1 MNTWSSGEA
10 EWSPVSA
17 ASVLQCLVAA
27 ASNKTK
33 YMAKPAV
40 YDASAIQALK
50 GLEPVRR
57 MPGMYTH
64 TVHPLHVVQEAI
76 DNAVD
81 EALAGYGKKITVTV
95 HKDGSVEVED
105 EGRGIPVDIHPVEKK
120 PAVEVAFTMLHA
132 DGKFPRS
139 GDGVYHI
146 SGGLHG
152 VGVAVSN
159 ALSKRCEVTVFRD
172 GQKHTIAFE
181 GGELKQKLRSEKIKE
196 RRTGTIVR
204 LWPDAKYFDSPNIP
218 LGELEHLVR
227 SKAYLLP
234 GLTMVLDIEGKDKK
248 TWKYERGMTQYFD
261 FMLAGRELAAP
272 LFTGE
277 RFFDEKSL
285 TGISDIDPG
294 EGASWAI
301 GWVADGDTF
310 TDSHVNL
317 IPTRSGGTHEAGFRA
332 GVFEALAAFI
342 DTRALAPKGV
352 KVIADDLWQRACFT
366 LSARI
371 VRTQFHGQ
379 TKEKLTTRHAAKL
392 LEMCVRD
399 PFELWLSQHPEEG
412 KKIVELTIEQALAR
426 LSKGKKVERK
436 KSSGIATLPG
446 KLVDCASGDV
456 TRNELFL
463 VEGDSAGGSAKEAR
477 DKETQAILPLR
488 GKVLNTMS
496 KDSRTV
502 LANKELQAIA
512 TAIGVD
518 PHGSNDNPDLGGLRY
533 GKVVVMTDAD
543 VDGGHIQALLLT
555 FFFMHAPKLVGAGH
569 LYVAQ
574 PPLYKVE
581 VASQGKGKPSR
592 RLYCLDDDELAE
604 VLAQLRKENVRD
616 GSWEISRFK
625 GLGEMSPEQLW
636 ETTMNPDTRRLV
648 RMELDAKELKK
659 ARATFELLMDS
670 GEAEGRRNW
679 MREHWK
685 TVEADV

>member
-1 MNTWSSGEA
+1 
-10 EWSPVSA
+10 
-17 ASVLQCLVAA
+17 
-27 ASNKTK
+27 
-33 YMAKPAV
+33 MAKQAV

-64 TVHPLHVVQEAI
+64 TVHPLHIVQEAI

-81 EALAGYGKKITVTV
+81 EALAGYGKKITVALR
-95 HKDGSVEVED
+95 KDGSVEVTD
-105 EGRGIPVDIHPVEKK
+105 EGRGVPVDMHPVEKK

-132 DGKFPRS
+132 GGKFSRS

-159 ALSKRCEVTVFRD
+159 ALSKRCEVVVYRD
-172 GQKHTIAFE
+172 GQRHSIAFE
-181 GGELKQKLRSEKIKE
+181 GGDLKQKLKSEKVKE
-196 RRTGTIVR
+196 KRTGTIVR
-204 LWPDAKYFDSPNIP
+204 IWPDPKYFDSPNIP

-234 GLTMVLDIEGKDKK
+234 GLTTVLEVEGKEKK
-248 TWKYERGMTQYFD
+248 SWKYERGMAQYFD
-261 FMLAGRELAAP
+261 FMLQGRELAAP

-277 RFFDEKSL
+277 RLFDEKSL
-285 TGISDIDPG
+285 GNISEIEAG
-294 EGASWAI
+294 EGAGWAI
-301 GWVADGDTF
+301 GWVADGDIF
-310 TDSHVNL
+310 ADSHVNL

-332 GVFEALAAFI
+332 GIFEALAAFM
-342 DTRALAPKGV
+342 DTRGLAPKGV
-352 KVIADDLWQRACFT
+352 KVIAEDLWQRACFT

-399 PFELWLSQHPEEG
+399 PFELWLNEHPEDG
-412 KKIVELTIEQALAR
+412 KKIVELAIEQALAR

-477 DKETQAILPLR
+477 DKEMQAVLPLR

-518 PHGSNDNPDLGGLRY
+518 PHSFEESNVDLTGVRY

-555 FFFMHAPKLVGAGH
+555 FFFMHAPRLVERGH
-569 LYVAQ
+569 VYVAQ

-581 VASQGKGKPSR
+581 VPSQGKGKPAR
-592 RLYCLDDDELAE
+592 RLYCLDDDELEE
-604 VLAQLRKENVRD
+604 VLEQLKKEKVKE

-625 GLGEMSPEQLW
+625 GLGEMSAEQLW

-648 RMELDAKELKK
+648 RMELDPKEMANIRKK
-659 ARATFELLMDS
+659 FELLMDA
-670 GEAEGRRNW
+670 GEAEGRRGW

>member
-1 MNTWSSGEA
+1 
-10 EWSPVSA
+10 
-17 ASVLQCLVAA
+17 
-27 ASNKTK
+27 
-33 YMAKPAV
+33 MAKQQV

-64 TVHPLHVVQEAI
+64 TVHPLHIAQEAI

-81 EALAGYGKKITVTV
+81 EALAGHGKRISVRV
-95 HKDGSVEVED
+95 FKDGAIEVED
-105 EGRGIPVDIHPVEKK
+105 EGRGIPVDMHPVEKR
-120 PAVEVAFTMLHA
+120 PAVEVAFGMLHA
-132 DGKFPRS
+132 GGKFSRS
-139 GDGVYHI
+139 GEGVYHI

-159 ALSKRCEVTVFRD
+159 ALSKRLEVTVYRD
-172 GQKHTIAFE
+172 GHKHTVAFE
-181 GGELKQKLRSEKIKE
+181 GGELRQKLKSEKVKE
-196 RRTGTIVR
+196 RRTGTVVR
-204 LWPDAKYFDSPNIP
+204 LWPDPKYFDAPGIP
-218 LGELEHLVR
+218 MAELEHLVR

-234 GLTMVLDIEGKDKK
+234 GLTTVLEVEGKDSKS
-248 TWKYERGMTQYFD
+248 WKYERGMAQYFD
-261 FMLAGRELAAP
+261 FMLQGRELVAP

-277 RFFDEKSL
+277 RYF
-285 TGISDIDPG
+285 TATNIPDIEPG
-294 EGASWAI
+294 EGAAWAV
-301 GWVADGDTF
+301 GWVGEGEVFA
-310 TDSHVNL
+310 DSHVNL

-332 GVFEALAAFI
+332 GIFDALASFMEA
-342 DTRALAPKGV
+342 RALAPKGV
-352 KVIADDLWQRACFT
+352 KLIAEDLWARACFT

-392 LEMCVRD
+392 LELCVKD
-399 PFELWLSQHPEEG
+399 AFELWLNEHPEEG
-412 KKIVELTIEQALAR
+412 RKIAELAVEQAMAR
-426 LSKGKKVERK
+426 LAKGKRVERK

-477 DKETQAILPLR
+477 DKEAQALLPLR

-518 PHGSNDNPDLGGLRY
+518 PHGAEDAADLSGLRY
-533 GKVVVMTDAD
+533 GKVILMTDAD

-555 FFFMHAPKLVGAGH
+555 FFFMHAPKLVEAGH
-569 LYVAQ
+569 VYVAQ
-574 PPLYKVE
+574 PPLFKVE
-581 VASQGKGKPSR
+581 VPAQGKGRPAR
-592 RLYCLDDDELAE
+592 RLYCLDEDELEEA
-604 VLAQLRKENVRD
+604 LAALKKEKVKD
-616 GSWEISRFK
+616 GTWEISRFK

-648 RMELDAKELKK
+648 RMQLDAKQLKK

-685 TVEADV
+685 SVEADV

>member
-1 MNTWSSGEA
+1 
-10 EWSPVSA
+10 
-17 ASVLQCLVAA
+17 
-27 ASNKTK
+27 
-33 YMAKPAV
+33 MAKPQV

-64 TVHPLHVVQEAI
+64 TVHPLHIVQEAI

-81 EALAGYGKKITVTV
+81 EALAGFGKKITVSLR
-95 HKDGSVEVED
+95 KDGSVEVAD
-105 EGRGIPVDIHPVEKK
+105 EGRGVPVDIHPVEKK

-132 DGKFPRS
+132 GGKFSRS

-159 ALSKRCEVTVFRD
+159 ALSKRCEVVVFRD

-181 GGELKQKLRSEKIKE
+181 GGEVKTRLKSEKGKE
-196 RRTGTIVR
+196 RKTGTIVR
-204 LWPDAKYFDSPNIP
+204 LWPDPKYFDSANIP
-218 LGELEHLVR
+218 LAELEHLVR

-234 GLTMVLDIEGKDKK
+234 GLTMVLEVEGKDAK
-248 TWKYERGMTQYFD
+248 TWKYERGMAQYFE
-261 FMLAGRELAAP
+261 FMLQGRELVAP
-272 LFTGE
+272 LFSGE
-277 RFFDEKSL
+277 RYFKESNI
-285 TGISDIDPG
+285 TEVEPG
-294 EGASWAI
+294 EGAAWAI
-301 GWVADGDTF
+301 GWVAEGDIF
-310 TDSHVNL
+310 ADSHVNL
-317 IPTRSGGTHEAGFRA
+317 IPTRSGGTHEAGFRS
-332 GVFEALAAFI
+332 GIFEALAAFM

-379 TKEKLTTRHAAKL
+379 TKEKLTTRHAARL
-392 LEMCVRD
+392 LELCVRD
-399 PFELWLSQHPEEG
+399 AFELWLNEHPAEG
-412 KKIVELTIEQALAR
+412 TKIVELAIEQAMAR

-446 KLVDCASGDV
+446 KLVDCASGDI

-477 DKETQAILPLR
+477 DKETQALLPLR

-518 PHGSNDNPDLGGLRY
+518 PHSHEEGVDLSGVRY
-533 GKVVVMTDAD
+533 GKVIVMTDAD

-555 FFFMHAPKLVGAGH
+555 FFFMHAPKLVERGH
-569 LYVAQ
+569 LYVAM

-581 VASQGKGKPSR
+581 VPSQGKGKPAR
-592 RLYCLDDDELAE
+592 RVYCLDDDELE
-604 VLAQLRKENVRD
+604 ETLAQLKKEKVKE

-648 RMELDAKELKK
+648 RMVLDQKEIKK
-659 ARATFELLMDS
+659 VRETFEKLMDS

>member
-1 MNTWSSGEA
+1 
-10 EWSPVSA
+10 
-17 ASVLQCLVAA
+17 
-27 ASNKTK
+27 
-33 YMAKPAV
+33 MAKQPV

-64 TVHPLHVVQEAI
+64 TVHPLHIVQEAI
-76 DNAVD
+76 DNAID
-81 EALAGYGKKITVTV
+81 EALAGYGKKITVTM

-105 EGRGIPVDIHPVEKK
+105 EGRGIPVDLHKEEKK

-132 DGKFPRS
+132 GGKFSRS

-172 GQKHTIAFE
+172 GQKYTIAFE
-181 GGELKQKLRSEKIKE
+181 GGELKNKLRSEKAKDKK
-196 RRTGTIVR
+196 TGTIVR
-204 LWPDAKYFDSPNIP
+204 LWPDPKYFDSPNIP
-218 LGELEHLVR
+218 MNELEHLVR

-234 GLTMVLDIEGKDKK
+234 GLTTVLHVEGKDTK
-248 TWKYERGMTQYFD
+248 TWKYERGMAQYFD
-261 FMLAGRELAAP
+261 FMLAGRELIAP
-272 LFTGE
+272 LFSGE

-285 TGISDIDPG
+285 ANISDVEPG
-294 EGASWAI
+294 EGAAWAI

-310 TDSHVNL
+310 ADSHVNL
-317 IPTRSGGTHEAGFRA
+317 IPTRSGGTHEAGFRS
-332 GVFEALAAFI
+332 GIFEALAAFMEA
-342 DTRALAPKGV
+342 RALLPKGV
-352 KVIADDLWQRACFT
+352 KLIPDDLWQRACFT

-399 PFELWLSQHPEEG
+399 AFELWLNEHAEEG
-412 KKIVELTIEQALAR
+412 KKIVELAIEQAMAR

-518 PHGSNDNPDLGGLRY
+518 PHSSEETPDLSGVRY
-533 GKVVVMTDAD
+533 GKVIVMTDAD

-555 FFFMHAPKLVGAGH
+555 FFFMHAPKLVERGH

-581 VASQGKGKPSR
+581 VPSQGKGKPAR
-592 RLYCLDDDELAE
+592 RLYCLDDDELEEA
-604 VLAQLRKENVRD
+604 LNTLKKEKVKE

-636 ETTMNPDTRRLV
+636 ETTMNPDARRLV
-648 RMELDAKELKK
+648 RMQLDSKQLKK
-659 ARATFELLMDS
+659 ARETFELLMDS

>member
-1 MNTWSSGEA
+1 
-10 EWSPVSA
+10 
-17 ASVLQCLVAA
+17 
-27 ASNKTK
+27 
-33 YMAKPAV
+33 MAKQAV

-64 TVHPLHVVQEAI
+64 TVHPLHIIQEAI

-81 EALAGYGKKITVTV
+81 EALAGYGKKITITV

-105 EGRGIPVDIHPVEKK
+105 EGRGVPVDMHPVEKK

-132 DGKFPRS
+132 GGKFSRA
-139 GDGVYHI
+139 GDGAYHI

-181 GGELKQKLRSEKIKE
+181 GGELKQKLKSERVKDK
-196 RRTGTIVR
+196 RTGTIVR
-204 LWPDAKYFDSPNIP
+204 LWPDPKYFDSPNIP
-218 LGELEHLVR
+218 LGELEHLIR

-234 GLTMVLDIEGKDKK
+234 GLTMVLAIEGKDTKQ
-248 TWKYERGMTQYFD
+248 WKYERGMLQYFD
-261 FMLAGRELAAP
+261 MMLSGRELVAP
-272 LFTGE
+272 VFSGE
-277 RFFDEKSL
+277 KFFQQ
-285 TGISDIDPG
+285 TDIAEIEPG
-294 EGASWAI
+294 EGAAWAI
-301 GWVADGDTF
+301 GWVADGEVF
-310 TDSHVNL
+310 AESHVNL
-317 IPTRSGGTHEAGFRA
+317 IPTRSGGTHEAGFRS
-332 GVFEALAAFI
+332 GIFDALAAFME
-342 DTRALAPKGV
+342 TRALAPKGV
-352 KVIADDLWQRACFT
+352 KVVAEDLWQRACFT

-392 LEMCVRD
+392 LEMCVKD
-399 PFELWLSQHPEEG
+399 AFELWLNSHPDEG
-412 KKIVELTIEQALAR
+412 KKIVELAIEQAMAR

-456 TRNELFL
+456 QRNELFL

-477 DKETQAILPLR
+477 DKETQALLPLR

-518 PHGSNDNPDLGGLRY
+518 PHGPDDAVDLSGVRY
-533 GKVVVMTDAD
+533 GKVILMTDAD

-555 FFFMHAPKLVGAGH
+555 FFFMHAPKLVAAGH
-569 LYVAQ
+569 VYVAQ

-581 VASQGKGKPSR
+581 VPSQGKGKPAR
-592 RLYCLDDDELAE
+592 RVYCLDDDELAE
-604 VLAQLRKENVRD
+604 VLAQLKKEKVKD

-648 RMELDAKELKK
+648 RMQLDAKELKK

>member
-1 MNTWSSGEA
+1 
-10 EWSPVSA
+10 
-17 ASVLQCLVAA
+17 
-27 ASNKTK
+27 
-33 YMAKPAV
+33 MAKQQV

-64 TVHPLHVVQEAI
+64 TVHPLHIVQEAI
-76 DNAVD
+76 DNAID
-81 EALAGYGKKITVTV
+81 EALAGFGKKITVSLY
-95 HKDGSVEVED
+95 KDGSAQVED
-105 EGRGIPVDIHPVEKK
+105 EGRGVPVDMHQEEKK

-132 DGKFPRS
+132 GGKFSRS

-172 GQKHTIAFE
+172 NAKHSIAFE
-181 GGELKQKLRSEKIKE
+181 GGELRHKLKSEKIKE
-196 RRTGTIVR
+196 KKTGTVVR
-204 LWPDAKYFDSPNIP
+204 IWPDPKYFDSPNIP
-218 LGELEHLVR
+218 LNELEHLVR

-234 GLTMVLDIEGKDKK
+234 GLTTILKIEGREEKS
-248 TWKYERGMTQYFD
+248 WKYERGMAQYFE

-272 LFTGE
+272 LFSGE
-277 RFFDEKSL
+277 RFFDDKAVQ
-285 TGISDIDPG
+285 GISDIEPG
-294 EGASWAI
+294 EGAAWAI
-301 GWVADGDTF
+301 GWVSDGDIF
-310 TDSHVNL
+310 ADSHVNL
-317 IPTRSGGTHEAGFRA
+317 IPTRSGGTHEAGFRS
-332 GVFEALAAFI
+332 GIFDALAAFME
-342 DTRALAPKGV
+342 TRGLIPKGV
-352 KVIADDLWQRACFT
+352 KLIADDLWQRACFT

-392 LEMCVRD
+392 LDMCVRD
-399 PFELWLSQHPEEG
+399 AFELWLNEHPDEG
-412 KKIVELTIEQALAR
+412 KKIVELAIEQAMARLAR
-426 LSKGKKVERK
+426 GKKVERK

-518 PHGSNDNPDLGGLRY
+518 PHGSEEAVDMSGVRY
-533 GKVVVMTDAD
+533 GKVIVMTDAD

-555 FFFMHAPKLVGAGH
+555 FFFMHAPRLVERGH

-581 VASQGKGKPSR
+581 VPSQGKGKPAR
-592 RLYCLDDDELAE
+592 RLYCLDDDELE
-604 VLAQLRKENVRD
+604 QTLATLKKEKVKE
-616 GSWEISRFK
+616 GGWEISRFK
-625 GLGEMSPEQLW
+625 GLGEMSAEQLW
-636 ETTMNPDTRRLV
+636 DTTMNPDARRLV
-648 RMELDAKELKK
+648 RMSLDSKDIEKV
-659 ARATFELLMDS
+659 RETFEKLMDS
-670 GEAEGRRNW
+670 GEAEQRRDW

-685 TVEADV
+685 SVEADI

>member
-1 MNTWSSGEA
+1 
-10 EWSPVSA
+10 
-17 ASVLQCLVAA
+17 
-27 ASNKTK
+27 
-33 YMAKPAV
+33 MAKQAA

-64 TVHPLHVVQEAI
+64 TIHPLHIVQEAI
-76 DNAVD
+76 DNAID
-81 EALAGYGKKITVTV
+81 EALAGYGKQIRVTV
-95 HKDGSVEVED
+95 RKDGSFEVED
-105 EGRGIPVDIHPVEKK
+105 EGRGIPVDIHPVEKI
-120 PAVEVAFTMLHA
+120 PAVEMAFTMLHA
-132 DGKFPRS
+132 GGKFAKS
-139 GDGVYHI
+139 GEGIYHI

-159 ALSKRCEVTVFRD
+159 ALSKRLEVTVYRE
-172 GQKHTIAFE
+172 GRRNSISFE
-181 GGELKQKLRSEKIKE
+181 GGELKEKLRGEKSAE
-196 RRTGTIVR
+196 PRRTGTVVR
-204 LWPDAKYFDSPNIP
+204 MWPDPKYFDSPNVP

-234 GLTMVLDIEGKDKK
+234 GLTTILDIEGREEKR
-248 TWKYERGMTQYFD
+248 WKYERGMAQYFEI
-261 FMLAGRELAAP
+261 MLAGRELAAP
-272 LFTGE
+272 LFSGE
-277 RFFDEKSL
+277 KFYDERAAAEFSE
-285 TGISDIDPG
+285 IEAG
-294 EGASWAI
+294 EGAAWAI
-301 GWVADGDTF
+301 GWVTEGETF
-310 TDSHVNL
+310 ADSHVNL
-317 IPTRSGGTHEAGFRA
+317 IPTRSGGTHEAGFRS
-332 GVFEALAAFI
+332 GVFDAVSAFM
-342 DTRALAPKGV
+342 DARGLAPKGV
-352 KVIADDLWQRACFT
+352 KLIADDVWARACFT

-392 LEMCVRD
+392 LELCVKD
-399 PFELWLSQHPEEG
+399 AFDLWLSQHPEHS
-412 KKIVELTIEQALAR
+412 KRIVELAIEQAMNRLA
-426 LSKGKKVERK
+426 KGKKVERK

-477 DKETQAILPLR
+477 EKESQAILPLR

-518 PHGSNDNPDLGGLRY
+518 PHGPDDNPDLSGLRY
-533 GKVVVMTDAD
+533 GKVVLMTDAD

-555 FFFMHAPKLVGAGH
+555 FFFMHCPKLVAAGH
-569 LYVAQ
+569 VYVAQ
-574 PPLYKVE
+574 PPLFKIE
-581 VASQGKGKPSR
+581 VPAQGKGKPAR
-592 RLYCLDDDELAE
+592 RVYALDDDELE
-604 VLAQLRKENVRD
+604 DTLEQLKKEKVKPD
-616 GSWEISRFK
+616 SWEISRFK

-648 RMELDAKELKK
+648 RMQFDP
-659 ARATFELLMDS
+659 ARLQAVRETFELLMDS

-679 MREHWK
+679 MREHWR
-685 TVEADV
+685 TVEADI

>member
-1 MNTWSSGEA
+1 
-10 EWSPVSA
+10 
-17 ASVLQCLVAA
+17 
-27 ASNKTK
+27 
-33 YMAKPAV
+33 MAKTPQV

-64 TVHPLHVVQEAI
+64 TIHPLHIVQEAI

-81 EALAGYGKKITVTV
+81 EALAGFGRRITVTV
-95 HKDGSVEVED
+95 RKDHSVEVED
-105 EGRGIPVDIHPVEKK
+105 EGRGIPVDMHPVEKK
-120 PAVEVAFTMLHA
+120 PAVEVAFSMLHA
-132 DGKFPRS
+132 GGKFSRS

-152 VGVAVSN
+152 VGVSVSN
-159 ALSKRCEVTVFRD
+159 ALSKRCEVTVYKD
-172 GQKHTIAFE
+172 GEKHFIAFE
-181 GGELKQKLRSEKIKE
+181 GGELSQKLKSEKTKE
-196 RRTGTIVR
+196 KRHGTVVR
-204 LWPDAKYFDSPNIP
+204 LWPDPKYFDSPNIP
-218 LGELEHLVR
+218 LPELEHLVR

-234 GLTMVLDIEGKDKK
+234 GLTMILDVEGKDKK
-248 TWKYERGMTQYFD
+248 TWKYERGMEQYFEM
-261 FMLAGRELAAP
+261 MLDGRPLIAP
-272 LFTGE
+272 LFTGQ

-285 TGISDIDPG
+285 HGISEVEPG

-301 GWVADGDTF
+301 GWVAEGDIF
-310 TDSHVNL
+310 ADSHVNL
-317 IPTRSGGTHEAGFRA
+317 IPTRSGGTHEAGFRSGIFDA
-332 GVFEALAAFI
+332 LQAFMEA
-342 DTRALAPKGV
+342 RSLAPKGV
-352 KVIADDLWQRACFT
+352 KLIPDDLWQRACFT

-379 TKEKLTTRHAAKL
+379 TKEKLTTRHGAKL
-392 LEMCVRD
+392 LELCVRD
-399 PFELWLSQHPEEG
+399 AFELWLNEHPDDG
-412 KKIVELTIEQALAR
+412 KKIVELAVEQAMAR

-477 DKETQAILPLR
+477 DKEIQAVLPLR

-518 PHGSNDNPDLGGLRY
+518 PHSAEVEIDLSGIRY

-555 FFFMHAPKLVGAGH
+555 FFFMHAPKLVERGH
-569 LYVAQ
+569 LYVAM

-581 VASQGKGKPSR
+581 VPSQGKGKPAR
-592 RLYCLDDDELAE
+592 RLYCLDDDELE
-604 VLAQLRKENVRD
+604 EILGQLKKEKVKE

-648 RMELDAKELKK
+648 RMQLDAKQIKE
-659 ARATFELLMDS
+659 ARKTFELLMDS
-670 GEAEGRRNW
+670 SEAEGRRNW

>member
-1 MNTWSSGEA
+1 
-10 EWSPVSA
+10 
-17 ASVLQCLVAA
+17 
-27 ASNKTK
+27 
-33 YMAKPAV
+33 MAKQQV

-64 TVHPLHVVQEAI
+64 TVHPLHIVQEAI

-81 EALAGYGKKITVTV
+81 EALAGFGKRITVSV
-95 HKDGSVEVED
+95 RKDGSVEVDD
-105 EGRGIPVDIHPVEKK
+105 EGRGIPVDMHKEEKK
-120 PAVEVAFTMLHA
+120 PAVEVAFGMLHA
-132 DGKFPRS
+132 GGKFSRT

-172 GQKHTIAFE
+172 GQKHTIVFE
-181 GGELKQKLRSEKIKE
+181 GGELKTKLKSEKSKDK
-196 RRTGTIVR
+196 RSGTVVR
-204 LWPDAKYFDSPNIP
+204 LWPDPKYFDSPNIP
-218 LGELEHLVR
+218 MNELEHLVR

-234 GLTMVLDIEGKDKK
+234 GLTTVLEVEGKQNKV
-248 TWKYERGMTQYFD
+248 WKYERGMEQYFD
-261 FMLAGRELAAP
+261 FMLEGRELIAP

-277 RFFDEKSL
+277 RFFDQKTL
-285 TGISDIDPG
+285 INISDVEPG

-301 GWVADGDTF
+301 GWVAEGDVF
-310 TDSHVNL
+310 ADSHVNL
-317 IPTRSGGTHEAGFRA
+317 IPTRSGGTHEAGFRS
-332 GVFEALAAFI
+332 GIFDALAAFM
-342 DTRALAPKGV
+342 DTRSLAPKGV
-352 KVIADDLWQRACFT
+352 KLIPEDLWQRACFT

-392 LEMCVRD
+392 MEMCVRD
-399 PFELWLSQHPEEG
+399 AFELWLNEHPDEG
-412 KKIVELTIEQALAR
+412 RKIVELAIEQALAR

-446 KLVDCASGDV
+446 KLVDCASGDIS
-456 TRNELFL
+456 RNELFL

-477 DKETQAILPLR
+477 DKETQALLPLR

-518 PHGSNDNPDLGGLRY
+518 PHSLEESFDLSGIRY
-533 GKVVVMTDAD
+533 GKVIVMTDAD

-555 FFFMHAPKLVGAGH
+555 FFFMHAPKLVERGH

-574 PPLYKVE
+574 PPLFKVE
-581 VASQGKGKPSR
+581 VPSQGKGRPAR
-592 RLYCLDDDELAE
+592 RVYCLDDDELEETLSA
-604 VLAQLRKENVRD
+604 LKKEKVKD

-648 RMELDAKELKK
+648 RMQLDPKK
-659 ARATFELLMDS
+659 IKAIRETFELLMDA
-670 GEAEGRRNW
+670 GEAEGRRDW

>member
-1 MNTWSSGEA
+1 
-10 EWSPVSA
+10 
-17 ASVLQCLVAA
+17 
-27 ASNKTK
+27 
-33 YMAKPAV
+33 MAKQPV

-64 TVHPLHVVQEAI
+64 TVHPLHIVQEAI

-81 EALAGYGKKITVTV
+81 EALGGFGKKITITV
-95 HKDGSVEVED
+95 RKDGSVEVED
-105 EGRGIPVDIHPVEKK
+105 EGRGVPVDMHPEEKK

-132 DGKFPRS
+132 GGKFSRS
-139 GDGVYHI
+139 GSGVYHI

-159 ALSKRCEVTVFRD
+159 ALSTRCEVTVFRN
-172 GQKHTIAFE
+172 QEKHSIAFE
-181 GGELKQKLRSEKIKE
+181 GGELKQKLKSERIRE
-196 RRTGTIVR
+196 RKSGTVVR
-204 LWPDAKYFDSPNIP
+204 LWPDPKYFDSPNIP
-218 LGELEHLVR
+218 LAELEHLVR

-234 GLTMVLDIEGKDKK
+234 GLTMVLNVEGKESK
-248 TWKYERGMTQYFD
+248 TWRYERGMEQYFEM
-261 FMLAGRELAAP
+261 MLAGRGLVAP
-272 LFTGE
+272 LFTGQ
-277 RFFDEKSL
+277 RFFDEKSVQVFSE
-285 TGISDIDPG
+285 IEPG
-294 EGASWAI
+294 EGAGWAI
-301 GWVADGDTF
+301 GWVAEGDVF
-310 TDSHVNL
+310 ADSHVNL
-317 IPTRSGGTHEAGFRA
+317 IPTRSGGTHEAGFRS
-332 GVFEALAAFI
+332 GIFDALAAFM
-342 DTRALAPKGV
+342 DTRGLAPKGV
-352 KVIADDLWQRACFT
+352 KLIPDDLWQRACFT

-392 LEMCVRD
+392 LELCVRD
-399 PFELWLSQHPEEG
+399 AFELWLNEHPGDG
-412 KKIVELTIEQALAR
+412 KKIVELAIEQALTR

-456 TRNELFL
+456 LRNELFL

-518 PHGSNDNPDLGGLRY
+518 PHGPDDAPDLSGLRY
-533 GKVVVMTDAD
+533 GKVILMTDAD

-555 FFFMHAPKLVGAGH
+555 FFFMHAPRLVERGH
-569 LYVAQ
+569 LYVAM

-581 VASQGKGKPSR
+581 VPGQGKGKDGKSAAR
-592 RLYCLDDDELAE
+592 RIYCLDDDELEDA
-604 VLAQLRKENVRD
+604 LATLKKEKVKE

-648 RMELDAKELKK
+648 RMQLDLKQIKAIKEQ
-659 ARATFELLMDS
+659 FELLMDA

>member
-1 MNTWSSGEA
+1 
-10 EWSPVSA
+10 
-17 ASVLQCLVAA
+17 
-27 ASNKTK
+27 
-33 YMAKPAV
+33 MAKQQV

-81 EALAGYGKKITVTV
+81 EALAGFGKRITVSV
-95 HKDGSVEVED
+95 RKDGSVEVDD
-105 EGRGIPVDIHPVEKK
+105 EGRGIPVDMHKEEKK
-120 PAVEVAFTMLHA
+120 PAVEVAFSMLHA
-132 DGKFPRS
+132 GGKFSRS

-172 GQKHTIAFE
+172 GQKHTIVFE
-181 GGELKQKLRSEKIKE
+181 GGELKTKLKSEKSKDK
-196 RRTGTIVR
+196 RSGTIVR
-204 LWPDAKYFDSPNIP
+204 LWPDPKYFDSPNIP
-218 LGELEHLVR
+218 MNELEHLVR

-234 GLTMVLDIEGKDKK
+234 GLTMVLEVEGKQNKV
-248 TWKYERGMTQYFD
+248 WKYERGMEQYFE
-261 FMLAGRELAAP
+261 FMLQGRELIAP

-277 RFFDEKSL
+277 RFFDEKA
-285 TGISDIDPG
+285 TKEITDVEPG

-301 GWVADGDTF
+301 GWVAEGDVF
-310 TDSHVNL
+310 ADSHVNL
-317 IPTRSGGTHEAGFRA
+317 IPTRSGGTHEAGFRS
-332 GVFEALAAFI
+332 GIFDALAAFM
-342 DTRALAPKGV
+342 DTRSLAPKGV
-352 KVIADDLWQRACFT
+352 KLIPDDLWQRACFT

-399 PFELWLSQHPEEG
+399 AFELWLNEHPDEG
-412 KKIVELTIEQALAR
+412 KKIVELAIEQALAR

-456 TRNELFL
+456 SRNELFL

-477 DKETQAILPLR
+477 DKETQALLPLR

-518 PHGSNDNPDLGGLRY
+518 PHTAEEPADVSGVRY
-533 GKVVVMTDAD
+533 GKIIVMTDAD

-555 FFFMHAPKLVGAGH
+555 FFFMHAPKLVERGH

-574 PPLYKVE
+574 PPLFKVE
-581 VASQGKGKPSR
+581 VPSQGKGRPAR
-592 RLYCLDDDELAE
+592 RVYCLDDDELEE
-604 VLAQLRKENVRD
+604 VLNQLKKEKIKD

-648 RMELDAKELKK
+648 RMQLDPKK
-659 ARATFELLMDS
+659 IKAIREKFELLMDA
-670 GEAEGRRNW
+670 GEAEGRRDW

>member
-1 MNTWSSGEA
+1 
-10 EWSPVSA
+10 
-17 ASVLQCLVAA
+17 
-27 ASNKTK
+27 
-33 YMAKPAV
+33 MAPKQAV
-40 YDASAIQALK
+40 YDASAITALK

-64 TVHPLHVVQEAI
+64 TVHPLHIIQEAI

-81 EALAGYGKKITVTV
+81 EALAGFGKKITVTL
-95 HKDGSVEVED
+95 HKDGSVEVAD
-105 EGRGIPVDIHPVEKK
+105 EGRGVPVDMHPVEKK

-132 DGKFPRS
+132 GGKFSRS

-159 ALSKRCEVTVFRD
+159 ALSKRCEVVVFRNNE
-172 GQKHTIAFE
+172 KHTIAFE
-181 GGELKQKLRSEKIKE
+181 GGELKQKLKSEKIKE
-196 RRTGTIVR
+196 KRTGTVVR
-204 LWPDAKYFDSPNIP
+204 LWPDPKYFDSPNIP
-218 LGELEHLVR
+218 VAELEHLVR

-234 GLTMVLDIEGKDKK
+234 GLTTVLEVEGKDRK
-248 TWKYERGMTQYFD
+248 TWKYERGMAQYFD
-261 FMLAGRELAAP
+261 FRLDGREMVAP

-277 RFFDEKSL
+277 RFFQESN
-285 TGISDIDPG
+285 IPEVEPG

-301 GWVADGDTF
+301 GWVADGEVF
-310 TDSHVNL
+310 ADSHVNL
-317 IPTRSGGTHEAGFRA
+317 IPTRSGGTHEAGFRS
-332 GVFEALAAFI
+332 GIFDALAAFMEG
-342 DTRALAPKGV
+342 RALAPKGV
-352 KVIADDLWQRACFT
+352 KLIADDLMQRACFT

-379 TKEKLTTRHAAKL
+379 TKEKLTTRHAARL
-392 LEMCVRD
+392 LELCVRD
-399 PFELWLSQHPEEG
+399 AFELWLNEHVDEG
-412 KKIVELTIEQALAR
+412 KKIVALAIEQAMERLA
-426 LSKGKKVERK
+426 KGKKVERK

-477 DKETQAILPLR
+477 DKETQALLPLR

-518 PHGSNDNPDLGGLRY
+518 PHSSEEKADLSGLRY
-533 GKVVVMTDAD
+533 GKVIVMTDAD
-543 VDGGHIQALLLT
+543 VDGGHIQTLLLT
-555 FFFMHAPKLVGAGH
+555 FFFMHAPRLVESGH

-581 VASQGKGKPSR
+581 VPAQGKGKPQR
-592 RLYCLDDDELAE
+592 RLYCLDDDELEE
-604 VLAQLRKENVRD
+604 VLSQLKKEKVKE

-636 ETTMNPDTRRLV
+636 ETTMNPDARRLV
-648 RMELDAKELKK
+648 RMEFEAKNLKK
-659 ARATFELLMDS
+659 VKETFEKLMDA
-670 GEAEGRRNW
+670 GEAEERRNW

-685 TVEADV
+685 SVEADV

>member
-1 MNTWSSGEA
+1 
-10 EWSPVSA
+10 
-17 ASVLQCLVAA
+17 
-27 ASNKTK
+27 
-33 YMAKPAV
+33 MAKPQV

-64 TVHPLHVVQEAI
+64 TVHPLHIVQEAL

-81 EALAGYGKKITVTV
+81 EALSGHGKRITVTMR
-95 HKDGSVEVED
+95 KDGSAEVAD
-105 EGRGIPVDIHPVEKK
+105 EGRGVPVDMHPVEKK
-120 PAVEVAFTMLHA
+120 PAVEVAFSMLHA
-132 DGKFPRS
+132 GGKFSRS
-139 GDGVYHI
+139 GDGVYHL

-181 GGELKQKLRSEKIKE
+181 GGELKNKLKSEKIKE
-196 RRTGTIVR
+196 KKTGTVVR
-204 LWPDAKYFDSPNIP
+204 LWPDPKYFDSPNIP
-218 LGELEHLVR
+218 LAELEHLVR

-234 GLTMVLDIEGKDKK
+234 GLTTILEVEGKEKK
-248 TWKYERGMTQYFD
+248 SWKYERGMEQYFE
-261 FMLAGRELAAP
+261 FMLQGRELVAP

-277 RFFDEKSL
+277 RFFKDSNITE
-285 TGISDIDPG
+285 IEPG
-294 EGASWAI
+294 EGAAWAI
-301 GWVADGDTF
+301 GWVADGDVF
-310 TDSHVNL
+310 ADSHVNL
-317 IPTRSGGTHEAGFRA
+317 IPTRSGGTHEAGFRS
-332 GVFEALAAFI
+332 GIFEALAAFM
-342 DTRALAPKGV
+342 DTRGLAPKGV
-352 KVIADDLWQRACFT
+352 KIIPDDLWQRACFT

-379 TKEKLTTRHAAKL
+379 TKEKLTTRHAARL
-392 LEMCVRD
+392 LELCVRD
-399 PFELWLSQHPEEG
+399 ACELWLNEHPAEG
-412 KKIVELTIEQALAR
+412 TKIVELAIEQAMAR

-446 KLVDCASGDV
+446 KLVDCASGDIS
-456 TRNELFL
+456 RNELFL

-477 DKETQAILPLR
+477 DKDTQALLPLR

-518 PHGSNDNPDLGGLRY
+518 PHGADETPDMTGVRY
-533 GKVVVMTDAD
+533 GKVIVMTDAD

-555 FFFMHAPKLVGAGH
+555 FFFMHAPKLVERGH
-569 LYVAQ
+569 LYVAM

-581 VASQGKGKPSR
+581 IPSQGKGKPAR
-592 RLYCLDDDELAE
+592 RVYCLDDDELEE
-604 VLAQLRKENVRD
+604 VLTQLKKEKVKD

-648 RMELDAKELKK
+648 RMVLDQKEIKK
-659 ARATFELLMDS
+659 VRETFEKLMDS

-685 TVEADV
+685 SVEADV

>member
-1 MNTWSSGEA
+1 
-10 EWSPVSA
+10 
-17 ASVLQCLVAA
+17 
-27 ASNKTK
+27 
-33 YMAKPAV
+33 MAKQQV

-64 TVHPLHVVQEAI
+64 TIHPLHIVQEAI

-81 EALAGYGKKITVTV
+81 EALAGFGKKITVTV
-95 HKDGSVEVED
+95 RKDHSVEVED
-105 EGRGIPVDIHPVEKK
+105 EGRGIPVDMHPVEKK

-132 DGKFPRS
+132 GGKFSRS

-152 VGVAVSN
+152 VGVSVSN
-159 ALSKRCEVTVFRD
+159 ALSKRCEVTVYK
-172 GQKHTIAFE
+172 GNEKHFIAFE
-181 GGELKQKLRSEKIKE
+181 GGELSQKLKSEKIKE
-196 RRTGTIVR
+196 KRSGTVVR
-204 LWPDAKYFDSPNIP
+204 LWPDPKYFDSPNIP
-218 LGELEHLVR
+218 LAELEHLVR
-227 SKAYLLP
+227 SKAYLLA
-234 GLTMVLDIEGKDKK
+234 GLTMVLNLEGKDSK
-248 TWKYERGMTQYFD
+248 TWRYERGMEQYFEM
-261 FMLAGRELAAP
+261 MLDGRPMIAP
-272 LFTGE
+272 IFTGQ
-277 RFFDEKSL
+277 RFFDEKSSQGL
-285 TGISDIDPG
+285 SEVEPG

-301 GWVADGDTF
+301 GWVAEGEVF
-310 TDSHVNL
+310 ADSHVNL
-317 IPTRSGGTHEAGFRA
+317 IPTRSGGTHEAGFRS
-332 GVFEALAAFI
+332 GIFEALAAFMEP
-342 DTRALAPKGV
+342 RGLAPKGV
-352 KVIADDLWQRACFT
+352 KLIPDDLWQRACFT

-399 PFELWLSQHPEEG
+399 AFEIWLNEHPEDG
-412 KKIVELTIEQALAR
+412 IRIVQLAIEQAMAR

-477 DKETQAILPLR
+477 DKEIQAILPLR

-518 PHGSNDNPDLGGLRY
+518 PHSVGTEVDMSGIRY

-555 FFFMHAPKLVGAGH
+555 FFFMHAPKLVETGH
-569 LYVAQ
+569 LYVAM
-574 PPLYKVE
+574 PPLFKIE
-581 VASQGKGKPSR
+581 VPSQGKGKPAR
-592 RLYCLDDDELAE
+592 RLYCLDDDELEE
-604 VLAQLRKENVRD
+604 VLNQLKKEKVKD

-648 RMELDAKELKK
+648 RMVFDPKDLAKVREI
-659 ARATFELLMDS
+659 FEKLMDAS
-670 GEAEGRRNW
+670 EAEGRRNW

-685 TVEADV
+685 TVEADI

>member
-1 MNTWSSGEA
+1 
-10 EWSPVSA
+10 
-17 ASVLQCLVAA
+17 
-27 ASNKTK
+27 
-33 YMAKPAV
+33 MAKPAV

-81 EALAGYGKKITVTV
+81 EALAGFGKKITVTLF
-95 HKDGSVEVED
+95 KDGSVEVDD
-105 EGRGIPVDIHPVEKK
+105 EGRGIPVDMHPVEKK

-132 DGKFPRS
+132 GGKFSRS

-159 ALSKRCEVTVFRD
+159 ALSKRCEVVVFRNNE
-172 GQKHTIAFE
+172 KHSIAFE
-181 GGELKQKLRSEKIKE
+181 GGELKNKLKSEKTKE
-196 RRTGTIVR
+196 KRSGTVVR
-204 LWPDAKYFDSPNIP
+204 LWPDPKYFDSPNIP
-218 LGELEHLVR
+218 LAELEHLVR

-234 GLTMVLDIEGKDKK
+234 GLTMVLVIENKETK
-248 TWKYERGMTQYFD
+248 TWKYERGMVQYFEM
-261 FMLAGRELAAP
+261 MLAGRELVAP
-272 LFTGE
+272 IFTGQ
-277 RFFDEKSL
+277 RFFDEKSVA
-285 TGISDIDPG
+285 GIAEIEPG

-301 GWVADGDTF
+301 GWVADGDVF
-310 TDSHVNL
+310 ADSHVNL

-332 GVFEALAAFI
+332 GIFDALAAFM

-399 PFELWLSQHPEEG
+399 AFELWLNEHPEEG
-412 KKIVELTIEQALAR
+412 RKIVELAIEQALAR

-477 DKETQAILPLR
+477 DKETQALLPLR

-502 LANKELQAIA
+502 LSNKELQAIA

-518 PHGSNDNPDLGGLRY
+518 PHSAEDAVDLSGIRY
-533 GKVVVMTDAD
+533 GKVILMTDAD

-555 FFFMHAPKLVGAGH
+555 FFFMHAPRIVERGH

-581 VASQGKGKPSR
+581 IP
-592 RLYCLDDDELAE
+592 
-604 VLAQLRKENVRD
+604 
-616 GSWEISRFK
+616 
-625 GLGEMSPEQLW
+625 
-636 ETTMNPDTRRLV
+636 
-648 RMELDAKELKK
+648 
-659 ARATFELLMDS
+659 
-670 GEAEGRRNW
+670 
-679 MREHWK
+679 
-685 TVEADV
+685 

>member
-1 MNTWSSGEA
+1 
-10 EWSPVSA
+10 
-17 ASVLQCLVAA
+17 
-27 ASNKTK
+27 
-33 YMAKPAV
+33 MAKPQV

-64 TVHPLHVVQEAI
+64 TVHPLHIVQEAI

-81 EALAGYGKKITVTV
+81 EALAGFGKRITVSV
-95 HKDGSVEVED
+95 FKDGSVQVED
-105 EGRGIPVDIHPVEKK
+105 EGRGIPVDMHKEEKK
-120 PAVEVAFTMLHA
+120 PAVEVAFSMLHA
-132 DGKFPRS
+132 GGKFSRS

-159 ALSKRCEVTVFRD
+159 ALSKRCEVTVYRD
-172 GQKHTIAFE
+172 GKHTIAFE
-181 GGELKQKLRSEKIKE
+181 GGELKNRLKSERSKDK
-196 RRTGTIVR
+196 RSGTVVR
-204 LWPDAKYFDSPNIP
+204 LWPDPKYFDSPNIP
-218 LGELEHLVR
+218 MNELEHLVR

-234 GLTMVLDIEGKDKK
+234 GLTMALEVEGKQ
-248 TWKYERGMTQYFD
+248 TRLWKYERGMAQYFE
-261 FMLAGRELAAP
+261 FMLDGRELVAP

-277 RFFDEKSL
+277 KYFDEKTTRDL
-285 TGISDIDPG
+285 TDVEPG

-301 GWVADGDTF
+301 GWVAEGDIF
-310 TDSHVNL
+310 ADSHVNL
-317 IPTRSGGTHEAGFRA
+317 IPTRSGGTHEAGFRS
-332 GVFEALAAFI
+332 GIFEALAAFM
-342 DTRALAPKGV
+342 DARSLAPKGV
-352 KVIADDLWQRACFT
+352 KLIPDDLWQRACFT

-379 TKEKLTTRHAAKL
+379 TKEKLTTRHAVKL
-392 LEMCVRD
+392 MEMCVKD
-399 PFELWLSQHPEEG
+399 AFELWLNEHVDEG
-412 KKIVELTIEQALAR
+412 KKIVELAIEQAMAR
-426 LSKGKKVERK
+426 LAKGKKVERK

-446 KLVDCASGDV
+446 KLVDCASGDI

-477 DKETQAILPLR
+477 DKETQALLPLR

-518 PHGSNDNPDLGGLRY
+518 PHSLEETVDVSGIRY
-533 GKVVVMTDAD
+533 GKVIVMTDAD

-555 FFFMHAPKLVGAGH
+555 FFFMHAPRLVEAGH

-581 VASQGKGKPSR
+581 VPSQGKGKPAR
-592 RLYCLDDDELAE
+592 RLYCLDDDELEETQAN
-604 VLAQLRKENVRD
+604 LKKEKVKE

-636 ETTMNPDTRRLV
+636 ETTMNPDARRLV
-648 RMELDAKELKK
+648 RMEFDTKNLKK
-659 ARATFELLMDS
+659 VRETFEKLMDA
-670 GEAEGRRNW
+670 GEAEERRNW

-685 TVEADV
+685 TVEADI

>member
-1 MNTWSSGEA
+1 
-10 EWSPVSA
+10 
-17 ASVLQCLVAA
+17 
-27 ASNKTK
+27 
-33 YMAKPAV
+33 MATKPAV

-64 TVHPLHVVQEAI
+64 TVHPLHIVQEAI

-81 EALAGYGKKITVTV
+81 EALGGFGRKISVRLF
-95 HKDGSVEVED
+95 KDGSVEVED
-105 EGRGIPVDIHPVEKK
+105 EGRGIPVDMHPVEKK

-132 DGKFPRS
+132 GGKFSRA

-159 ALSKRCEVTVFRD
+159 ALSKRCEVTVYR
-172 GQKHTIAFE
+172 GTEKHTIAFE
-181 GGELKQKLRSEKIKE
+181 GGELKQKLKSEKTKE
-196 RRTGTIVR
+196 KRSGTVVR
-204 LWPDAKYFDSPNIP
+204 LWPDPKYFDSPNIP
-218 LGELEHLVR
+218 IAELEHLVR

-234 GLTMVLDIEGKDKK
+234 GLTTVLTIENKDTK
-248 TWKYERGMTQYFD
+248 TWKYDRGMAQYFD
-261 FMLAGRELAAP
+261 FMLQGRELVAP
-272 LFTGE
+272 LFAGE
-277 RFFDEKSL
+277 RFFDEKSVSS
-285 TGISDIDPG
+285 ISDIEPG
-294 EGASWAI
+294 EGAAWAI
-301 GWVADGDTF
+301 GWVSEGETF
-310 TDSHVNL
+310 ADSHVNL
-317 IPTRSGGTHEAGFRA
+317 IPTRSGGTHEAGFRS
-332 GVFEALAAFI
+332 GIFEALAAFME
-342 DTRALAPKGV
+342 TRALAPKGV
-352 KVIADDLWQRACFT
+352 KVIAEDLWGRACFT

-379 TKEKLTTRHAAKL
+379 TKEKLTTRHAARL
-392 LEMCVRD
+392 LELCVRD
-399 PFELWLSQHPEEG
+399 GFELWLNEHPEDG
-412 KKIVELTIEQALAR
+412 RKIVELAIEQALAR
-426 LSKGKKVERK
+426 LSKGKKIERK

-456 TRNELFL
+456 LRNELFL

-477 DKETQAILPLR
+477 DKETQALLPLR

-518 PHGSNDNPDLGGLRY
+518 PHSSEENPDLSGLRY
-533 GKVVVMTDAD
+533 GKVIVMTDAD

-555 FFFMHAPKLVGAGH
+555 FFFMHAPRLVETGH

-581 VASQGKGKPSR
+581 VPSQGKGKPAR
-592 RLYCLDDDELAE
+592 RLYCLDDDELEE
-604 VLAQLRKENVRD
+604 VLNQLKKEKIKD

-636 ETTMNPDTRRLV
+636 ETTMNPDTRRLI
-648 RMELDAKELKK
+648 RMVLNAKEIRKV
-659 ARATFELLMDS
+659 RETFEKLMDS

-685 TVEADV
+685 TVEADI

>member
-1 MNTWSSGEA
+1 M
-10 EWSPVSA
+10 
-17 ASVLQCLVAA
+17 
-27 ASNKTK
+27 
-33 YMAKPAV
+33 
-40 YDASAIQALK
+40 
-50 GLEPVRR
+50 
-57 MPGMYTH
+57 
-64 TVHPLHVVQEAI
+64 
-76 DNAVD
+76 
-81 EALAGYGKKITVTV
+81 
-95 HKDGSVEVED
+95 
-105 EGRGIPVDIHPVEKK
+105 HPVEKK
-120 PAVEVAFTMLHA
+120 PAVEVAFSMLHA
-132 DGKFPRS
+132 GGKFSRS

-196 RRTGTIVR
+196 KRTGTIVR
-204 LWPDAKYFDSPNIP
+204 LWPDPKYFDSPNIP
-218 LGELEHLVR
+218 MAELEHLVR

-234 GLTMVLDIEGKDKK
+234 GLTMVLEVEGKERK
-248 TWKYERGMTQYFD
+248 TWKYERGMAQYFE
-261 FMLAGRELAAP
+261 FMLQGRELVAP
-272 LFTGE
+272 MFTGE
-277 RFFDEKSL
+277 KYFQQ
-285 TGISDIDPG
+285 SDIAEIEPG
-294 EGASWAI
+294 EGAAWAL
-301 GWVADGDTF
+301 GWVAEGDVF
-310 TDSHVNL
+310 AESHVNL
-317 IPTRSGGTHEAGFRA
+317 IPTRSGGTHEAGFRS
-332 GVFEALAAFI
+332 GIFEALSAFI

-352 KVIADDLWQRACFT
+352 KIIADDVWQRACFT

-399 PFELWLSQHPEEG
+399 AFELWLNQHPDEG
-412 KKIVELTIEQALAR
+412 KKIVELAIEQAMAR

-477 DKETQAILPLR
+477 DKETQAVLPLR

-518 PHGSNDNPDLGGLRY
+518 PHGPDDAVDLSGLRY
-533 GKVVVMTDAD
+533 GKVILMTDAD

-555 FFFMHAPKLVGAGH
+555 FFFMHAPQLVASGH
-569 LYVAQ
+569 VFVAQ
-574 PPLYKVE
+574 PPLYKIE
-581 VASQGKGKPSR
+581 VPSQGKGKPAR
-592 RLYCLDDDELAE
+592 RVYCLDDDELAE
-604 VLAQLRKENVRD
+604 VLAQLKKEGVKE

>member
-1 MNTWSSGEA
+1 
-10 EWSPVSA
+10 
-17 ASVLQCLVAA
+17 
-27 ASNKTK
+27 
-33 YMAKPAV
+33 MAKPAV

-81 EALAGYGKKITVTV
+81 EALAGFGKQIRVRL

-105 EGRGIPVDIHPVEKK
+105 AGRGIPVDMHPEEKK

-132 DGKFPRS
+132 GGKFSRS

-181 GGELKQKLRSEKIKE
+181 GGELKSKLKSERIKE
-196 RRTGTIVR
+196 KKTGTIVR
-204 LWPDAKYFDSPNIP
+204 LWPDPKYFDSPTIP
-218 LGELEHLVR
+218 LAELEHLVR

-234 GLTMVLDIEGKDKK
+234 GLTMVLEVEGKEKK
-248 TWKYERGMTQYFD
+248 AWKYERGMLQYFD
-261 FMLAGRELAAP
+261 MMLQGRELVAP
-272 LFTGE
+272 VFSGE
-277 RFFDEKSL
+277 RYFQQ
-285 TGISDIDPG
+285 SDIAEIEPG
-294 EGASWAI
+294 EGAAWAI
-301 GWVADGDTF
+301 GWVPDGEVF
-310 TDSHVNL
+310 AESHVNL

-332 GVFEALAAFI
+332 GIFEALGAFME
-342 DTRALAPKGV
+342 TRALAPKGV
-352 KVIADDLWQRACFT
+352 KVIAEDLWGRACFT

-399 PFELWLSQHPEEG
+399 AFELWLNAHPEDG
-412 KKIVELTIEQALAR
+412 TKIVELAVEQALAR

-456 TRNELFL
+456 SRNELFL

-477 DKETQAILPLR
+477 DKETQALLPLR

-518 PHGSNDNPDLGGLRY
+518 PHSLDENPDLSGVRY
-533 GKVVVMTDAD
+533 GKIIVMTDAD

-555 FFFMHAPKLVGAGH
+555 FFFMHAPRLVERGH

-581 VASQGKGKPSR
+581 VPAQGKGKPPR
-592 RLYCLDDDELAE
+592 RLYCLDDDELEE
-604 VLAQLRKENVRD
+604 VLGQLRKEKVKE

-636 ETTMNPDTRRLV
+636 ETTMNPDTRRLI
-648 RMELDAKELKK
+648 RMELDAKEAKNIREK
-659 ARATFELLMDS
+659 FELLMDA

>member
-1 MNTWSSGEA
+1 
-10 EWSPVSA
+10 
-17 ASVLQCLVAA
+17 
-27 ASNKTK
+27 
-33 YMAKPAV
+33 MAKPQV

-64 TVHPLHVVQEAI
+64 TVHPLHIVQEAI

-81 EALAGYGKKITVTV
+81 EALAGFGKRITVSV
-95 HKDGSVEVED
+95 FKDGSVQVED
-105 EGRGIPVDIHPVEKK
+105 EGRGIPVDMHPVEKK

-132 DGKFPRS
+132 GGKFSRS

-152 VGVAVSN
+152 VGVSVSN
-159 ALSKRCEVTVFRD
+159 ALSKRCEVVVFRES
-172 GQKHTIAFE
+172 QKHTITFE
-181 GGELKQKLRSEKIKE
+181 GGEVKNKLRSERIKE
-196 RRTGTIVR
+196 KKTGTIVR
-204 LWPDAKYFDSPNIP
+204 LWPDARYFDSPNIP
-218 LGELEHLVR
+218 MNELEHLVR

-234 GLTMVLDIEGKDKK
+234 GLSMALEVEGKQ
-248 TWKYERGMTQYFD
+248 TRLWKYERGMAQYFE
-261 FMLAGRELAAP
+261 FMLDGRELVAP

-285 TGISDIDPG
+285 SGVTDIEPG

-301 GWVADGDTF
+301 GWVAEGDIF
-310 TDSHVNL
+310 ADSHVNL

-332 GVFEALAAFI
+332 GIFEALGAFM
-342 DTRALAPKGV
+342 DARGLAPKGV
-352 KVIADDLWQRACFT
+352 KLIADDLWQRACFT

-379 TKEKLTTRHAAKL
+379 TKEKLTTRHAARL
-392 LEMCVRD
+392 LELCVRD
-399 PFELWLSQHPEEG
+399 AFELWLNEHADEG
-412 KKIVELTIEQALAR
+412 KKIVELAIEQAMAR
-426 LSKGKKVERK
+426 LAKGKKVERK

-446 KLVDCASGDV
+446 KLVDCASGDIS
-456 TRNELFL
+456 RNELFL

-477 DKETQAILPLR
+477 DKETQALLPLR
-488 GKVLNTMS
+488 GKVLNSMS

-518 PHGSNDNPDLGGLRY
+518 PHGVDEKADLSSLRY
-533 GKVVVMTDAD
+533 GKIIVMTDAD

-555 FFFMHAPKLVGAGH
+555 FFFMHAPRLVEAGH
-569 LYVAQ
+569 LHVAQ

-581 VASQGKGKPSR
+581 VPSQGKGKPAR
-592 RLYCLDDDELAE
+592 RIYCLDDDELEE
-604 VLAQLRKENVRD
+604 VLNQFKKEKIKD

-636 ETTMNPDTRRLV
+636 ETTMNPDARRLV
-648 RMELDAKELKK
+648 RMEFDTRNMKK
-659 ARATFELLMDS
+659 VRETFEKLMDA
-670 GEAEGRRNW
+670 GEAEERRNW

-685 TVEADV
+685 TVEADI

>member
-1 MNTWSSGEA
+1 
-10 EWSPVSA
+10 
-17 ASVLQCLVAA
+17 
-27 ASNKTK
+27 
-33 YMAKPAV
+33 MAKQSV

-64 TVHPLHVVQEAI
+64 TVHPLHIAQEAI

-81 EALAGYGKKITVTV
+81 EALAGHGKRIAVRV
-95 HKDGSVEVED
+95 FKDGSIEVED
-105 EGRGIPVDIHPVEKK
+105 EGRGIPVDMHPVEKK
-120 PAVEVAFTMLHA
+120 PAVEVAFGMLHA
-132 DGKFPRS
+132 GGKFSRS
-139 GDGVYHI
+139 GEGVYHI

-159 ALSKRCEVTVFRD
+159 ALSRRLEVTVFRD
-172 GQKHTIAFE
+172 GQKHSIAFE
-181 GGELKQKLRSEKIKE
+181 GGELKQKLKSEKAKD
-196 RRTGTIVR
+196 RRTGTTVR
-204 LWPDAKYFDSPNIP
+204 LWPDPKYFDSPNIP
-218 LGELEHLVR
+218 MAELEHLVR

-234 GLTMVLDIEGKDKK
+234 GLTTVLEMEGKEKK
-248 TWKYERGMTQYFD
+248 SWKYERGMLQYFE
-261 FMLAGRELAAP
+261 FMLQGRELVAP
-272 LFTGE
+272 LFSGE
-277 RFFDEKSL
+277 RYFRESN
-285 TGISDIDPG
+285 IPDIEPG
-294 EGASWAI
+294 EGASWAV
-301 GWVADGDTF
+301 GWVADGEVF
-310 TDSHVNL
+310 ADSHVNL

-332 GVFEALAAFI
+332 GIFEALAAFM

-352 KVIADDLWQRACFT
+352 KLVADDVWARACFT

-392 LEMCVRD
+392 LELCVKD
-399 PFELWLSQHPEEG
+399 AFELWLNEHPEDG
-412 KKIVELTIEQALAR
+412 KKIAELAIEQALAR
-426 LSKGKKVERK
+426 LAKGKKVERK

-477 DKETQAILPLR
+477 DKESQAILPLR

-518 PHGSNDNPDLGGLRY
+518 PHGPDDSPDLSDLRY
-533 GKVVVMTDAD
+533 GKVILMTDAD

-555 FFFMHAPKLVGAGH
+555 FFFMHAPKLVEAGH
-569 LYVAQ
+569 VYVAQ
-574 PPLYKVE
+574 PPLFKVE
-581 VASQGKGKPSR
+581 VPAQGKGKPAR
-592 RLYCLDDDELAE
+592 RLYCLDEDELEEA
-604 VLAQLRKENVRD
+604 LASLRKDKVKE

-648 RMELDAKELKK
+648 RMQLEAKQLKK
-659 ARATFELLMDS
+659 ARQTFELLMDS

>member
-1 MNTWSSGEA
+1 
-10 EWSPVSA
+10 
-17 ASVLQCLVAA
+17 
-27 ASNKTK
+27 
-33 YMAKPAV
+33 MARQT
-40 YDASAIQALK
+40 YDASSIQALK

-64 TVHPLHVVQEAI
+64 TIHPLHVVQEVI

-95 HKDGSVEVED
+95 HKDGSAEVAD
-105 EGRGIPVDIHPVEKK
+105 EGRGIPVDMHPDEKK
-120 PAVEVAFTMLHA
+120 PAVEVAFGMLHA
-132 DGKFPRS
+132 GGKFNRS
-139 GDGVYHI
+139 GDAVYHI

-152 VGVAVSN
+152 VGVAVTN
-159 ALSKRCEVTVFRD
+159 ALSKRLEVTVYRD
-172 GQKHTIAFE
+172 GQKHTLAFE
-181 GGELKQKLRSEKIKE
+181 GGELKQKLKSEKIRE
-196 RRTGTIVR
+196 RRTGTVVR
-204 LWPDAKYFDSPNIP
+204 AWPDPKYFDSPNVP
-218 LGELEHLVR
+218 LAELEHLIR

-234 GLTMVLDIEGKDKK
+234 GLTMVLRVEGKEEKA
-248 TWKYERGMTQYFD
+248 WKYERGMAQYFD

-277 RFFDEKSL
+277 RYFEQ
-285 TGISDIDPG
+285 SDIPEIEPG

-301 GWVADGDTF
+301 GWVAEGEVF
-310 TDSHVNL
+310 ADSHVNL
-317 IPTRSGGTHEAGFRA
+317 IPTRSHGTHEAGFRN
-332 GVFEALAAFI
+332 GIFEALRAFME
-342 DTRALAPKGV
+342 TRGLTPKGV
-352 KVIADDLWQRACFT
+352 KLIAEDLWSRACFT

-379 TKEKLTTRHAAKL
+379 TKEKLTTRHATRL
-392 LEMCVRD
+392 LELCTRD
-399 PFELWLSQHPEEG
+399 AFELWLNAHPDDG
-412 KKIVELTIEQALAR
+412 RKIVELAIEQAMSR
-426 LSKGKKVERK
+426 LSKGKRFERK
-436 KSSGIATLPG
+436 KSSGVATLPG
-446 KLVDCASGDV
+446 KLVDCASGD
-456 TRNELFL
+456 TSRNELFM

-477 DKETQAILPLR
+477 DKDTQAVLPLR

-496 KDSRTV
+496 KDARTV

-518 PHGSNDNPDLGGLRY
+518 PHGVDDKPDLSGIRY
-533 GKVVVMTDAD
+533 GKIIIMTDAD

-555 FFFMHAPKLVGAGH
+555 FFFMHAPKLVETGH
-569 LYVAQ
+569 VYVAQ
-574 PPLYKVE
+574 PPLFKVE
-581 VASQGKGKPSR
+581 VPGQGKNKPAR
-592 RLYCLDDDELAE
+592 RMYCLDDDELE
-604 VLAQLRKENVRD
+604 ETLALLKKEKLRE

-648 RMELDAKELKK
+648 RMQLDAAKIKQ

>member
-1 MNTWSSGEA
+1 
-10 EWSPVSA
+10 
-17 ASVLQCLVAA
+17 
-27 ASNKTK
+27 
-33 YMAKPAV
+33 MAKQQV

-81 EALAGYGKKITVTV
+81 EALAGFGKKIRVSV
-95 HKDGSVEVED
+95 NKDGSIEVED
-105 EGRGIPVDIHPVEKK
+105 EGRGVPVDMHPVEKK

-132 DGKFPRS
+132 GGKFSRS

-159 ALSKRCEVTVFRD
+159 ALSKRCEVVVYRN
-172 GQKHTIAFE
+172 GEKYSIVFE
-181 GGELKQKLRSEKIKE
+181 GGELKNKLRSEKIKE
-196 RRTGTIVR
+196 KRTGTAVR
-204 LWPDAKYFDSPNIP
+204 LWPDPKYFDSPNIP
-218 LGELEHLVR
+218 LAELEHLVR

-234 GLTMVLDIEGKDKK
+234 GLTMVLEVEGKEKK
-248 TWKYERGMTQYFD
+248 TWKYERGMAQYFD
-261 FMLAGRELAAP
+261 FMLQGRELIVP

-277 RFFDEKSL
+277 RFFADTSIPE
-285 TGISDIDPG
+285 IEPG

-301 GWVADGDTF
+301 GWVTEGETF
-310 TDSHVNL
+310 ADSHVNL

-332 GVFEALAAFI
+332 GIFEALGAFMGA
-342 DTRALAPKGV
+342 RGLAPKGV
-352 KVIADDLWQRACFT
+352 KLIPDDLWQRACFT

-399 PFELWLSQHPEEG
+399 AFELWLGEHPEEG
-412 KKIVELTIEQALAR
+412 KKIVELAIEQAMAR

-456 TRNELFL
+456 SRNELFL

-477 DKETQAILPLR
+477 DKETQAVLPLR

-518 PHGSNDNPDLGGLRY
+518 PHAADENVDVSGIRY
-533 GKVVVMTDAD
+533 GKIIVMTDAD

-555 FFFMHAPKLVGAGH
+555 FFFMHAPRLVERGH

-574 PPLYKVE
+574 PPLYKIE
-581 VASQGKGKPSR
+581 IPSQGKGKPAR
-592 RLYCLDDDELAE
+592 RAYCLDDDELE
-604 VLAQLRKENVRD
+604 ETLSTLKKEKVKE

-648 RMELDAKELKK
+648 RMVFDPKEIKK
-659 ARATFELLMDS
+659 VRETFELLMDS
-670 GEAEGRRNW
+670 GEAEGRRDW

-685 TVEADV
+685 TVEADI